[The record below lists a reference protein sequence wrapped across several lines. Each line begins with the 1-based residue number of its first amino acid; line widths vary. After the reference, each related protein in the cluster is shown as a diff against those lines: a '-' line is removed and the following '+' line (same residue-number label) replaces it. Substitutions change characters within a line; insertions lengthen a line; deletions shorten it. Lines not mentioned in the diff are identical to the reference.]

1 MSNEGMINKKS
12 SWWSKQSSGAKLAIG
27 IVGICCLG
35 LILIVGF
42 GAMASPDKT
51 TTTTSQ
57 STVAPQSTAT
67 NTTPATPS
75 TTTPAAPTPQTVT
88 IAQLYGNGIAA
99 GTLVK
104 VTGTVSQSDGYN
116 LRIRNDDYKDIMVT
130 GSGLTAYEDQ
140 TVTVIG
146 TYEGP
151 TTYTTVMGGERTV
164 PSIKDAKLA

>member
-1 MSNEGMINKKS
+1 MSDEEGINEKT
-12 SWWSKQSSGAKLAIG
+12 SWWSKQSSGVKAAIG

-51 TTTTSQ
+51 TSTANQSTTQTTTTSQ
-57 STVAPQSTAT
+57 SS
-67 NTTPATPS
+67 TPAA
-75 TTTPAAPTPQTVT
+75 PAAPTPQIVT
-88 IAQLYGNGIAA
+88 ISQLYGNSIPA

-140 TVTVIG
+140 KITIIG

-164 PSIKDAKLA
+164 PSIKDAKIA